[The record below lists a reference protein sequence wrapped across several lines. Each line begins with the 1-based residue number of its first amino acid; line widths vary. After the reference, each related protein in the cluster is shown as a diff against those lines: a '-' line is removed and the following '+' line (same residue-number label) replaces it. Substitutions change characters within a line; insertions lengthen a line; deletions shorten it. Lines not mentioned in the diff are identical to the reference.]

1 MNEVLEEILRTGK
14 VKSPD
19 GELLDA
25 EPVSIPEEKGEF
37 LQKII
42 NDLRPASTLEV
53 GLAYGVSTL
62 FICDALKDENNRH
75 IVIDPSQQESWKNIG
90 LNNLRNA
97 GYEKMIEF
105 YALPSYRAL
114 PQLEAQGRRLD
125 FAFIDGWHTFDYALV
140 DFFFIDRM
148 LKVGGI
154 VVLDDT
160 DWTAIR
166 KLCRYIATN
175 HAYKPICMDEV
186 PVDEEFP
193 ENFNP
198 AVSPNLANGIKQEQ
212 AQTDRQLGLWGEC
225 IAFRKESDDTRLWDF
240 FVPF

>member
-1 MNEVLEEILRTGK
+1 MNNVLEEILRTGK

-37 LQKII
+37 LQKLIDEI
-42 NDLRPASTLEV
+42 KPAVTLEV

-62 FICDALKDENNRH
+62 FICDALDRENSRH

-90 LNNLRNA
+90 LNNIRNA

-105 YALPSYRAL
+105 YAMPSFRAL
-114 PQLEAQGRRLD
+114 PQLESRGCRLD

-140 DFFFIDRM
+140 DFFFIDKM

-154 VVLDDT
+154 VVIDDT
-160 DWTAIR
+160 DWMAIR
-166 KLCRYIATN
+166 KLCRYITTN
-175 HAYKPICMDEV
+175 HAYKPECMDKE
-186 PVDEEFP
+186 PVDEGFP
-193 ENFNP
+193 ENFNLDDE
-198 AVSPNLANGIKQEQ
+198 VKDEQ
-212 AQTDRQLGLWGEC
+212 FQTDRRLGLWGEC